1 MHHWIGL
8 GDNVGTSGSVIELTR
23 PSDSPPRR
31 GAFDLAT
38 EYDAHSRVL
47 FAYAV
52 NALHDRGAAED
63 CVQETFLRAWR
74 SRESFD
80 PARAAA
86 RTWLFAILRNVV
98 IDAQRAGQRMPRT
111 VAEDAAPEAAAPSTE
126 PLDRLQVVE
135 ALAKLSEEHRA
146 AVVAIH
152 LTGESYAEVA
162 ERSGVPV
169 ATLRT
174 RVYYALRALRGHI
187 DFEEERHA

>member
-1 MHHWIGL
+1 
-8 GDNVGTSGSVIELTR
+8 VRTSGSVIELAR
-23 PSDSPPRR
+23 PTDSPRP
-31 GAFDLAT
+31 GFDLAT

-47 FAYAV
+47 FAFAL
-52 NALHDRGAAED
+52 NALRDRGAAED

-74 SRESFD
+74 SRASFD
-80 PARAAA
+80 PDRAAA

-98 IDAQRAGQRMPRT
+98 IDVQRSRQRMPRI
-111 VAEDAAPEAAAPSTE
+111 VAEDAAPEPAAPSTE

-135 ALAKLSEEHRA
+135 ALAKLSDEHRE

-152 LTGESYAEVA
+152 LNGESYAEVA

-187 DFEEERHA
+187 DFEEERHD